1 MEYKI
6 ELPRSEL
13 EFYERALLAALA
25 EIKRLNQAI
34 EILKESGKMI
44 SGYRRC
50 RNEHPTSLRRL
61 P

>member
-50 RNEHPTSLRRL
+50 RNEHA
-61 P
+61 